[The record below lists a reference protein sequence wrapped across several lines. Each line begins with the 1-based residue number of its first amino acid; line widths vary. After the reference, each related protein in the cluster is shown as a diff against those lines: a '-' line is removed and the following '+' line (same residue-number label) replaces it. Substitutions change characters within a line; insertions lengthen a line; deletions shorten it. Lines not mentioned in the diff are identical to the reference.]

1 MNNRLLLLPI
11 VATAL
16 VVSGCQSH
24 SRSSREFVVS
34 LTSATPVSFTG
45 HLKVDGKLQAVS
57 GTTPAEYK
65 IPAHSLSCDLV
76 QGPENGLLTVE
87 IRTGTTSDHLDL
99 VASTGGPN
107 TPVTG
112 TIPSTTGWYW
122 P

>member
-11 VATAL
+11 VATAF

-45 HLKVDGKLQAVS
+45 HLKVDGKVQAVS
-57 GTTPAEYK
+57 GTTPAEYT

-107 TPVTG
+107 TPVKG
-112 TIPSTTGWYW
+112 TLPSTTGWYW